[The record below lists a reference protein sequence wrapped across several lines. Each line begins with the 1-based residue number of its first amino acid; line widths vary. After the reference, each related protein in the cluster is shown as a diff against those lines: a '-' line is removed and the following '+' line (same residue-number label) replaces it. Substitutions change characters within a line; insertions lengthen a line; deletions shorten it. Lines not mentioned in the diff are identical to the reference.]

1 MARYKITNS
10 KNFWEASDKKDNA
23 PILSSKKEYTCRF
36 IFNSDTSIMLNYSN
50 HTFSKEVKF

>member
-23 PILSSKKEYTCRF
+23 PILSSKKRIYVQIYF
-36 IFNSDTSIMLNYSN
+36 
-50 HTFSKEVKF
+50 